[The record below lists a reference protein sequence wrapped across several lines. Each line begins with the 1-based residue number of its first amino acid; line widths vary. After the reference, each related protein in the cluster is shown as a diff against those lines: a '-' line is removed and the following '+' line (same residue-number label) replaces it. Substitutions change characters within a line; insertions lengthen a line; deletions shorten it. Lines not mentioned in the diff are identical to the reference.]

1 MDNHFRIKDL
11 PKDARYVFIIKP
23 RGYGIV
29 RFLADM
35 KKRKEVSRRENHD

>member
-1 MDNHFRIKDL
+1 MDNHFKIKDL
-11 PKDARYVFIIKP
+11 PKDARYTFTIQP

-35 KKRKEVSRRENHD
+35 RKKGGKQKRKP